1 MAGSSWSL
9 ELLRDP
15 MLQAA
20 WATLLAIVFAIAAAH
35 KLRDR
40 DGFLRQ
46 LAAYQLL
53 PQPVLLGVVIG
64 LLALE
69 CMTVASVTWG
79 ATRPLGMALAA
90 LLLTLY
96 ASAMAINLGRG
107 RRDIDCGCGGH
118 AQRLDWL
125 LVGRNGVMVLLTL
138 CLLGPATL
146 RPIENFD
153 YVAGLAI
160 SLGLYG
166 VYCVVDE
173 LIRQAGRLR
182 HLNQ

>member
-69 CMTVASVTWG
+69 CMTVAGVTWG

-125 LVGRNGVMVLLTL
+125 LVGRNGANAVGGKSGRRTAIIWRRRSGQHIIVL
-138 CLLGPATL
+138 
-146 RPIENFD
+146 R
-153 YVAGLAI
+153 VAHLS
-160 SLGLYG
+160 SLQK
-166 VYCVVDE
+166 VA
-173 LIRQAGRLR
+173 AGA
-182 HLNQ
+182 

>member
-53 PQPVLLGVVIG
+53 PQPVLLGVVIVLWVIVLAQ
-64 LLALE
+64 LLAI
-69 CMTVASVTWG
+69 W
-79 ATRPLGMALAA
+79 ALAQQ
-90 LLLTLY
+90 
-96 ASAMAINLGRG
+96 I
-107 RRDIDCGCGGH
+107 
-118 AQRLDWL
+118 
-125 LVGRNGVMVLLTL
+125 GVL
-138 CLLGPATL
+138 C
-146 RPIENFD
+146 ESCCQCF
-153 YVAGLAI
+153 
-160 SLGLYG
+160 S
-166 VYCVVDE
+166 
-173 LIRQAGRLR
+173 RLR
-182 HLNQ
+182 RLKVNGCVLYWLVTAICPNT